1 MSLLA
6 FLAHLRA
13 RPRISFARRLLGL
26 IALRRSRR
34 ALGHL
39 DARLMRD
46 IGVDAIEAR
55 TEAARPTWD
64 APEHW
69 FDRRGPF

>member
-26 IALRRSRR
+26 MALRRSRR

-46 IGVDAIEAR
+46 VGIDTAQAKHEAR
-55 TEAARPTWD
+55 RPVWD
-64 APEHW
+64 APEQW

>member
-13 RPRISFARRLLGL
+13 RPRISFARRLFALM
-26 IALRRSRR
+26 ALRRSRR
-34 ALGHL
+34 ALDLLDPHLLNDIGL
-39 DARLMRD
+39 DAQT
-46 IGVDAIEAR
+46 AR
-55 TEAARPTWD
+55 HEAARSAWD